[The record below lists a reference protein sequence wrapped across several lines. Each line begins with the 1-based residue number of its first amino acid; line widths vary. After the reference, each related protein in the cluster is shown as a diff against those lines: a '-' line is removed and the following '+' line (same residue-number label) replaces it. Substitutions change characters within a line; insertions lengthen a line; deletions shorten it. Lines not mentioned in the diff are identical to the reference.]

1 VTLVRFENLVTFV
14 FNNPWILV
22 LGVVLFPVLIFL
34 LVKLVI
40 KTLIFI
46 YVVNFRIATFFS
58 PSKSPKEGKN
68 NNNKN
73 EQPQIPNVLINNK
86 DFDSNCLINLKLME
100 MMGKKDN
107 NRLQTDFLELKHK
120 MLETYFDQKIFELEM
135 KQKIKEL
142 EEKQYKSKADT
153 INNNAPTFAT
163 KNNFWYEIPE
173 TLKQVLEKLNNIEEM
188 QFEILQDYT
197 KKTYYSSDDRVL
209 YMHPEDFVH
218 INKALGHKK
227 QQQLK
232 N

>member
-1 VTLVRFENLVTFV
+1 MRFEELVTWV
-14 FNNPWILV
+14 SNNHWIWFF
-22 LGVVLFPVLIFL
+22 GAIFFPVLIFL

-46 YVVNFRIATFFS
+46 YVINFRIAAIFS
-58 PSKSPKEGKN
+58 PSKSSKESKN

-100 MMGKKDN
+100 MMDKKDN
-107 NRLQTDFLELKHK
+107 NRSQTDLLELKHK
-120 MLETYFDQKIFELEM
+120 MLETYFNQKIFELEM

-142 EEKQYKSKADT
+142 EEKQHKSKADT
-153 INNNAPTFAT
+153 IPNNAQTFNSQ
-163 KNNFWYEIPE
+163 KNFWNEIPE

-209 YMHPEDFVH
+209 YVHPEDFLH
-218 INKALGHKK
+218 INKALGYKK
-227 QQQLK
+227 QQQLR

>member
-1 VTLVRFENLVTFV
+1 MRFEELATWVS
-14 FNNPWILV
+14 NNHWIWV
-22 LGVVLFPVLIFL
+22 VGAVLFPVLIFL

-46 YVVNFRIATFFS
+46 YVINFRIAAFFS
-58 PSKSPKEGKN
+58 PSKSFKESKN

-100 MMGKKDN
+100 MMDKKDN
-107 NRLQTDFLELKHK
+107 NRSQTDLLELKHK
-120 MLETYFDQKIFELEM
+120 MLETYFNQKIFELEM

-142 EEKQYKSKADT
+142 EEKQEQSKADT
-153 INNNAPTFAT
+153 IPNNAQTFNSQ
-163 KNNFWYEIPE
+163 KNFWDKIPE

-197 KKTYYSSDDRVL
+197 KKTYYSYDDRVL
-209 YMHPEDFVH
+209 YVHPEDFLH